1 MSFRQTSVS
10 GFPAVA
16 LRSRLVE
23 LIVVPSIGMKLTN
36 LRRLNGRE
44 WLWRSD
50 QTPLA
55 PPHPNASY
63 VESAD
68 SGGWDEC
75 FPTVGPCPV
84 PGAPPGAPLLPDHG
98 ELWSAPWSS
107 SVYQSADGTTI
118 SGAARGSR
126 FPYEFHRRITLH
138 PDEPLVTFH
147 YLLRHAGGE
156 PFPWIWSCHPLLNV
170 QPGSVLMLPGVTQA
184 KVAAVHGRSDWQ
196 VNEVI
201 SWPSALGA
209 NQGGFTFPKAG
220 GWAAKLFSD
229 VGPDGRMT
237 LLDPRRGERLELAVR
252 RDEVPQVGLW
262 INCRGWAPA
271 GFTPYYNLALEP
283 CIGAPD
289 RLDVAVADW
298 KTARWLGAGEERQWS
313 LDVRLLDE
321 DD

>member
-1 MSFRQTSVS
+1 
-10 GFPAVA
+10 
-16 LRSRLVE
+16 
-23 LIVVPSIGMKLTN
+23 
-36 LRRLNGRE
+36 
-44 WLWRSD
+44 
-50 QTPLA
+50 
-55 PPHPNASY
+55 
-63 VESAD
+63 
-68 SGGWDEC
+68 
-75 FPTVGPCPV
+75 
-84 PGAPPGAPLLPDHG
+84 
-98 ELWSAPWSS
+98 
-107 SVYQSADGTTI
+107 
-118 SGAARGSR
+118 
-126 FPYEFHRRITLH
+126 
-138 PDEPLVTFH
+138 
-147 YLLRHAGGE
+147 
-156 PFPWIWSCHPLLNV
+156 
-170 QPGSVLMLPGVTQA
+170 
-184 KVAAVHGRSDWQ
+184 VAAVHGRSDWQ